1 MPFGHPRKRRAI
13 DLLHT
18 QSDEDRSKRISCET
32 SRDVNDVTAV
42 IDCDRRSS
50 SSSSNHNNHYSLKLL
65 DRISTPVFDH
75 HNRHTK

>member
-1 MPFGHPRKRRAI
+1 MCPRKRRAI

-42 IDCDRRSS
+42 IDSDRRSS
-50 SSSSNHNNHYSLKLL
+50 SSSLKLL